1 MKAEIRQAVLKR
13 DNHKCKY
20 DTKYHGY
27 VKHSKKL
34 DVHHIV
40 PLADGGSDLLD
51 NLKTLCRSHH
61 IAVHQE
67 NKLLWMLGRPG
78 ETFEDLQIRTGFAT

>member
-1 MKAEIRQAVLKR
+1 MKSEIRITVLKR
-13 DNHKCKY
+13 DNYKCKY

-40 PLADGGSDLLD
+40 PAADGGTDDLD

-61 IAVHQE
+61 IAVHE
-67 NKLLWMLGRPG
+67 EISWIRMLGRAG
-78 ETFEDLQIRTGFAT
+78 ETFDDLQIRTGFV